1 MSSYVAANGQEVTDA
16 MIERWCASYERGEF
30 PEGEHSVGGVVM
42 GRPPLSTDKTTTL
55 TIKIPVGMKAAL
67 VKRAREHGKT
77 ASGYTRELIAEELMA
92 VG

>member
-1 MSSYVAANGQEVTDA
+1 MSSYIAASGQEVTDA